1 VLVQRRSFLLAL
13 SYLSAVACRG
23 KSDRGAGGS
32 SLHSTQGQVDAL
44 IDRRI
49 AEEDVDY
56 VGLLESSPNILR
68 RAPKGMAESL
78 RRRLREHPEAR
89 AEMDAFRISALRRLK
104 KADLEAD
111 AKMLMLDAQLEKVPH
126 AVTTCMEHFIGV
138 HDLLKAWG
146 HPDAIA
152 LVGLFHAIYGT
163 EYFVLDLLDYRR
175 SADRHRVQSVVGEKT
190 ERWIVQYGLML
201 SRDFVAGAEKPGPPP
216 ALDFFEPT
224 EAVPARLTPA
234 DFLAL
239 AELQVANAYEPFTH
253 TGAPADLTWVTPFA
267 PLRRFLSSGAKAA
280 IDAAPPAPS
289 P

>member
-1 VLVQRRSFLLAL
+1 MQRRSFLLAL

-23 KSDRGAGGS
+23 KSDHGAGGS
-32 SLHSTQGQVDAL
+32 SLDSSIGEVDAL

-56 VGLLESSPNILR
+56 VGLLESNPNILR
-68 RAPKGMAESL
+68 RAPKGTAESL
-78 RRRLREHPEAR
+78 RRRLREHPEAG
-89 AEMDAFRISALRRLK
+89 AEMDAFRVSALRRLK
-104 KADLEAD
+104 RADLEPD
-111 AKMLMLDAQLEKVPH
+111 AKMLMLNAQLEKVPH

-146 HPDAIA
+146 HPDAVA
-152 LVGLFHAIYGT
+152 LIGLFHAVYGT

-175 SADRHRVQSVVGEKT
+175 SADRYRVQSVVGEKT

-201 SRDFVAGAEKPGPPP
+201 SRVFVAGAEKPGPPP
-216 ALDFFEPT
+216 ALDFFERT
-224 EAVPARLTPA
+224 DAIPAILTPA

-253 TGAPADLTWVTPFA
+253 TRAPSDLTFVTPFA
-267 PLRRFLSSGAKAA
+267 PLRGFLSSGAQGA
-280 IDAAPPAPS
+280 IDAALRALPR
-289 P
+289 